1 MKIDFCN
8 YYGHYAADKEMWD
21 VDSGGEVGNFFISIA
36 DEKEF
41 DNNRENHVYMGWEGH
56 TKVEYQAGKLVPL
69 SNNNIYATKKD
80 DFYAEIFHRDIK

>member
-1 MKIDFCN
+1 M
-8 YYGHYAADKEMWD
+8 
-21 VDSGGEVGNFFISIA
+21 
-36 DEKEF
+36 
-41 DNNRENHVYMGWEGH
+41 YMGWEGH